1 MSYDLSTISLINE
14 KVTGFFIGALD
25 LGYSY
30 DDAWSLLLNSK
41 QGQGILNNEYAYSVH
56 HQGRVSADKADADIG
71 YKYKKDSNINAT
83 ISQLELLADFIS
95 LAHNRFNIKYTDMF
109 KNIPLS
115 EFISTC
121 GNVLGNYDDK
131 LIKVYILNSTS

>member
-1 MSYDLSTISLINE
+1 MSYDLSTTSLINE

-41 QGQGILNNEYAYSVH
+41 QGQGILNNDYAYSVH
-56 HQGRVSADKADADIG
+56 HQGRVSADKADADLG
-71 YKYKKDSNINAT
+71 NKYKKNSNIKAT

-95 LAHNRFNIKYTDMF
+95 LAHDRFYIEYTDMF

-115 EFISTC
+115 KFMSTC

-131 LIKVYILNSTS
+131 LIKTYILNSTS

>member
-1 MSYDLSTISLINE
+1 MIMP
-14 KVTGFFIGALD
+14 
-25 LGYSY
+25 
-30 DDAWSLLLNSK
+30 
-41 QGQGILNNEYAYSVH
+41 
-56 HQGRVSADKADADIG
+56 RVSADKADADIG
-71 YKYKKDSNINAT
+71 YKYKKESNINAT

-115 EFISTC
+115 EFMSTC

-131 LIKVYILNSTS
+131 LIKTYILNSNSQQHNKNT

>member
-41 QGQGILNNEYAYSVH
+41 QGQGILNNDYVYSVH
-56 HQGRVSADKADADIG
+56 HQGRVSADKADADLG
-71 YKYKKDSNINAT
+71 NKYKKNSNIKAT
-83 ISQLELLADFIS
+83 ISQLELLAEFIS
-95 LAHNRFNIKYTDMF
+95 LAHNRFNIEYADMF
-109 KNIPLS
+109 KNISLS
-115 EFISTC
+115 EFMSTC

-131 LIKVYILNSTS
+131 LIKTYLLNRNL